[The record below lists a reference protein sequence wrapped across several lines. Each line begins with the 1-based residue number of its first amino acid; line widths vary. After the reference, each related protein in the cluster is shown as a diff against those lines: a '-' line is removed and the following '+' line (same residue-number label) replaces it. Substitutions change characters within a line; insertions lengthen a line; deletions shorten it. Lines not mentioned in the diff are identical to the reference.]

1 MMYIVIW
8 LNEFD
13 YLGQKSFETMNE
25 AEIFLRCAHV
35 AGYIIRCEDTATV
48 YDRT

>member
-13 YLGQKSFETMNE
+13 YLGQKSFETMDG
-25 AEIFLRCAHV
+25 AENFLRCAHA
-35 AGYIIRCEDTATV
+35 AGYIIECPVGATV